1 MSQFNP
7 RVLQLGKFYPIAGGV
22 EKVMYDL
29 TTGLAEKG
37 VSCDMLC
44 AAVDGDGFE
53 KSLSPHSRL
62 ICTPTLF
69 KFAATMISPAMITKL
84 RKICN
89 QYDIIHV
96 HHPDPM
102 ASLALRLSGFSG
114 TVVLHWHSDIIRQK
128 RFLKLYMP
136 LQTWLLK
143 RADVIVGTTPV
154 YLSESPYLKM
164 VQHKTASLPIGVD
177 AMQPDKSTTEKI
189 RAQYGNRKIIFS
201 LGRLVHYKGFCH
213 LIDAASYLDDDY
225 VVLIGGTGPLKADL
239 ENQIARLGLENKVKL
254 LGRID
259 DSELPS
265 YYDAC
270 RVFCLSSV
278 QKTEAFAIVQ
288 IEAMSCG
295 KPIVATKIK
304 QSGVSWVNSHRESG
318 LNVSTQAPEEL
329 ADAIKEITKDDDV
342 YSAYSRRAKDRYT
355 TLFTKETMV
364 DNCIKIYKN
373 TWKK

>member
-1 MSQFNP
+1 
-7 RVLQLGKFYPIAGGV
+7 
-22 EKVMYDL
+22 
-29 TTGLAEKG
+29 
-37 VSCDMLC
+37 
-44 AAVDGDGFE
+44 
-53 KSLSPHSRL
+53 
-62 ICTPTLF
+62 
-69 KFAATMISPAMITKL
+69 
-84 RKICN
+84 
-89 QYDIIHV
+89 
-96 HHPDPM
+96 
-102 ASLALRLSGFSG
+102 
-114 TVVLHWHSDIIRQK
+114 
-128 RFLKLYMP
+128 
-136 LQTWLLK
+136 
-143 RADVIVGTTPV
+143 
-154 YLSESPYLKM
+154 M